1 MHSPRTPTRA
11 GVVAV
16 AAFLI
21 ATFGIIGSPAPAR
34 ASTESTMESALRTW
48 INNDRA
54 AHGLRPLRHDSRL
67 DTLAGQRA
75 SWMASHGTMS
85 HTSYLGTVDQAY
97 NTLGIRWYG
106 CGEDIAATTYSW
118 GLQAAS
124 NLYSMW
130 KHSSGHWA
138 LLMSSQLNYM
148 GIGVAYRSS
157 NHTTYASI
165 TFLEGPDRT
174 PPWKKMVSKS
184 RSGTTI
190 YFSWT
195 GGDYLLQTHT
205 SGLHNFDVEYR
216 RDYGTWSVIR
226 SGTTARSIT
235 LSGRAHGHYYSVRVR
250 DRDGRGNLSSWSSTL
265 TIWVP

>member
-1 MHSPRTPTRA
+1 MHSPRTPARA

-21 ATFGIIGSPAPAR
+21 ATFGVIGSPAPAR

-54 AHGLRPLRHDSRL
+54 AYGLRPLRHDSRL
-67 DTLAGQRA
+67 DTLAGERA
-75 SWMASHGTMS
+75 GWMADHAKLT
-85 HTSYLGTVDQAY
+85 HTSYLGTIDQAY
-97 NTLGIRWYG
+97 NTLGIRWYL
-106 CGEDIAATTYSW
+106 CGEDVGATTYPW

-130 KHSSGHWA
+130 KHSSTHWA
-138 LLMSSQLNYM
+138 QLMSTHYNYM

-157 NHTTYASI
+157 TGTTYASI

-174 PPWKKMVSKS
+174 APWAKMVSKS

-195 GGDYLLQTHT
+195 GADYLLQTHT
-205 SGLHNFDVEYR
+205 SGLKNFDVQYKKGS
-216 RDYGTWSVIR
+216 GTWTTIR

-235 LSGRAHGHYYSVRVR
+235 LYSRAHGYYYYLRVR
-250 DRDGRGNLSSWSSTL
+250 ARDWRGNLRGWSSAMS
-265 TIWVP
+265 IWVP